1 MSVQVSKSYEE
12 LRKAIETFQNTFAD
26 ILKTDGRSQPLSWAS
41 LSSGISRIRLQHE
54 EKTGKGILGKT
65 KGKFHRLCEGIN
77 DHASVLKILP
87 QEYAGPVC
95 SSIELIVK
103 ASVNHEQMG
112 EDFASALEEVDEI
125 IHATHQGLALYP
137 NHPRLQ
143 DLVAQLCLKAGGKRL
158 RTSFNENS
166 SKVYEKP
173 LKRIRT
179 LANFIDQAILLCSMA
194 QSQETHSLVQRQYDA
209 LSRYCKELHEE
220 RLRSKW
226 QIDEAQYALLQQAV
240 NESNRRIRE
249 DPHGR
254 LLLLSKFMMEP
265 PSNVLGQPIK
275 QILVR
280 EADQFAAEERDN
292 HAVSAQDVRPNY
304 ADASSRVVVA
314 EAGPDNRTV
323 LHTRVEVEAASG
335 GLNAFFD
342 FDKVAPDA
350 PEDDH
355 FAETDVVQRLQEW
368 VASPW
373 SSFLGVFGPF
383 AASSDNAFQLLT
395 SKYVQSAKAANMAC
409 VSYFCELPRD
419 SPSPKRVPE
428 TIETSALLCALIR
441 QMVLHLPAHLP
452 EYPPIEAQRFE
463 SLDGTMKTWDA
474 ALRLLSDLIEAAEAP
489 VLLFAVY
496 GLEMLE
502 HDATRTRLVAFV
514 ETLRHHVSAIK
525 VDRGTRTIVK
535 ILMVTSGNSQVLAS
549 TLSNEEICDMDRGD
563 AAMKPGAARRG
574 RMAMYDMEFGS

>member
-1 MSVQVSKSYEE
+1 
-12 LRKAIETFQNTFAD
+12 
-26 ILKTDGRSQPLSWAS
+26 
-41 LSSGISRIRLQHE
+41 
-54 EKTGKGILGKT
+54 
-65 KGKFHRLCEGIN
+65 
-77 DHASVLKILP
+77 
-87 QEYAGPVC
+87 
-95 SSIELIVK
+95 
-103 ASVNHEQMG
+103 MG

-125 IHATHQGLALYP
+125 ICATHQGLALYP

-143 DLVAQLCLKAGGKRL
+143 DLVAQLCCRVLEFVAIPLKWYSEGGGKRL

-173 LKRIRT
+173 LRRIRT
-179 LANFIDQAILLCSMA
+179 LANFIDQAILLCSVA
-194 QSQETHSLVQRQYDA
+194 QGQETHSLMQRQYDA
-209 LSRYCKELHEE
+209 WSRHFKELHEE

-226 QIDEAQYALLQQAV
+226 QTDEAQYAPLRQAV

-280 EADQFAAEERDN
+280 EADQFAAEQRER
-292 HAVSAQDVRPNY
+292 HVVFAQDVRPSN
-304 ADASSRVVVA
+304 ANASSLVVLP
-314 EAGPDNRTV
+314 EPRPDNRTV
-323 LHTRVEVEAASG
+323 LHTAVEVEAASG

-350 PEDDH
+350 PEDDY

-368 VASPW
+368 VAGPW

-395 SKYVQSAKAANMAC
+395 SKYVQAAKAANIAC
-409 VSYFCELPRD
+409 VSYFCELPRG
-419 SPSPKRVPE
+419 SLSPKRVPE
-428 TIETSALLCALIR
+428 TIEASALLCALIR
-441 QMVLHLPAHLP
+441 QMVLHLPANLP
-452 EYPPIEAQRFE
+452 DAPPIEAQRFE

-474 ALRLLSDLIEAAEAP
+474 ALRLLSDLIGIAEAP

-496 GLEMLE
+496 GMEMLE
-502 HDATRTRLVAFV
+502 HDATRRHLVAFV
-514 ETLRHHVSAIK
+514 ETLRHHISATNA
-525 VDRGTRTIVK
+525 DHGTRKIVK
-535 ILMVTSGNSQVLAS
+535 VLMVTSGNPQVLAS
-549 TLSNEEICDMDRGD
+549 TLNNEEICDMDRGD

-574 RMAMYDMEFGS
+574 RMAMDDLDFGT